1 VPASGQD
8 GAVKGLTLS
17 DILKDL
23 ENMVD
28 EFATAPTLETVDRR
42 TLADKG
48 IAGATA
54 AHVIEEIHTPYNLAF
69 VSFTTGSTAFQ
80 NIVGVTH
87 AELAERARASLKAFA
102 LAGVTNGSHILISY
116 APLVNVFPVAA
127 LTQFGLTW
135 NFPKHSSRDA
145 FILTLC
151 KDKPAVVLSE
161 SSFLRAS
168 LADISALGLQ
178 DQVPRDIIVFT
189 AGTTLDLELLPAA
202 EKFGWQV
209 HDLYGCQEF
218 GWLTLDGIPLR
229 DDIGLIPSPHQEHC
243 SELVVGGLPMGD
255 SFPIST
261 SGHICRAA
269 GEPAGKII
277 TYRRQRTHPEYE
289 VYVSATTLGSAETVG
304 RVARTILRIKGR
316 VVKVRPDLKLG
327 AAATVLELVPA
338 VAARGCCPEVAAVF
352 TGPDMT
358 RMFDI
363 MVQAQLDLQQTAKT
377 DPTWHK
383 TR

>member
-1 VPASGQD
+1 M
-8 GAVKGLTLS
+8 S
-17 DILKDL
+17 DIIKDL

-28 EFATAPTLETVDRR
+28 EFSTAPTLETVDRR

-54 AHVIEEIHTPYNLAF
+54 AHVIEEIHAPYNLAF
-69 VSFTTGSTAFQ
+69 LSFTTGSTAFQ

-87 AELAERARASLKAFA
+87 AELPERAKASLKAFE
-102 LAGVTNGSHILISY
+102 LAKVVTGSHVLISY
-116 APLVNVFPVAA
+116 APLVNVFPADA
-127 LTQFGLTW
+127 LIQFGVTW
-135 NFPKHSSRDA
+135 NFPKCSSRDA
-145 FILTLC
+145 FILSLC
-151 KDKPAVVLSE
+151 KDKPAVVLGE

-168 LADISALGLQ
+168 LTDACSMGLEELI
-178 DQVPRDIIVFT
+178 PRDVIVLT

-202 EKFGWQV
+202 EKFGWRV

-229 DDIGLIPSPHQEHC
+229 DDISLIPSPHQEHY

-255 SFPIST
+255 SFPISP
-261 SGHICRAA
+261 SGHVCRVAD
-269 GEPAGKII
+269 EPAGEII

-289 VYVSATTLGSAETVG
+289 VYVAATTLGSEETVG

-327 AAATVLELVPA
+327 APATVLELVPA
-338 VAARGCCPEVAAVF
+338 ITERGQCPEVAAVF
-352 TGPDMT
+352 SGPEKT
-358 RMFDI
+358 RMFDL

>member
-1 VPASGQD
+1 M
-8 GAVKGLTLS
+8 S

-23 ENMVD
+23 ESMVE

-54 AHVIEEIHTPYNLAF
+54 AHVIEEIHTPYNLAYL
-69 VSFTTGSTAFQ
+69 SFTTGSTAFQ

-87 AELAERARASLKAFA
+87 AELPERVNASLKAFR
-102 LAGVTNGSHILISY
+102 LAGVVPGSHVLISY
-116 APLVNVFPVAA
+116 APLVNVFPATA
-127 LTQFGLTW
+127 LSQFDLTW
-135 NFPKHSSRDA
+135 NFPKRSSRDA

-151 KDKPAVVLSE
+151 KDKPAVVLGE

-168 LADISALGLQ
+168 LADACSLGLE
-178 DQVPRDIIVFT
+178 DQIPRDIVVFT
-189 AGTTLDLELLPAA
+189 AGTTLDLELLSAA
-202 EKFGWQV
+202 ENFGWQV

-229 DDIGLIPSPHQEHC
+229 EDISLIPSPHQEHF
-243 SELVVGGLPMGD
+243 SEFVVGGIPMGD
-255 SFPIST
+255 SFPISP
-261 SGHICRAA
+261 SGHVCRVK
-269 GEPAGKII
+269 GEPAGEII

-289 VYVSATTLGSAETVG
+289 VYVTATTLSSAETVN
-304 RVARTILRIKGR
+304 RVARTLLRIKGR
-316 VVKVRPDLKLG
+316 VVKVRSDINLSAPV
-327 AAATVLELVPA
+327 TMLELVPA
-338 VAARGCCPEVAAVF
+338 IADRGQCPEVVAIF
-352 TGPDMT
+352 TGPEKT

>member
-1 VPASGQD
+1 M
-8 GAVKGLTLS
+8 S
-17 DILKDL
+17 DILKNL

-28 EFATAPTLETVDRR
+28 EFSTAPTLETVERR

-69 VSFTTGSTAFQ
+69 LSFTTGSTAFQ

-87 AELAERARASLKAFA
+87 AELPERVNASLKAFS
-102 LAGVTNGSHILISY
+102 LAQVPQGSHVLISY
-116 APLVNVFPVAA
+116 APLVNVFPAVA
-127 LTQFGLTW
+127 LSQFGLTW
-135 NFPKHSSRDA
+135 NFPKRSSRDA
-145 FILTLC
+145 FLLTLC
-151 KDKPAVVLSE
+151 KDQPGVVLGE
-161 SSFLRAS
+161 SSFIRAS
-168 LADISALGLQ
+168 LNDACSLGLESEI
-178 DQVPRDIIVFT
+178 PRDIIVFT
-189 AGTTLDLELLPAA
+189 AGTTLDLELLAVA
-202 EKFGWQV
+202 ERFGWRV

-229 DDIGLIPSPHQEHC
+229 DDIELIPSPCHEHF

-255 SFPIST
+255 SFPISS
-261 SGHICRAA
+261 SGHVCQNRDM
-269 GEPAGKII
+269 PAGKII

-289 VYVSATTLGSAETVG
+289 VYVAATSLGSAETVI

-316 VVKVRPDLKLG
+316 VVKVRPDLKLN
-327 AAATVLELVPA
+327 ASASVLELVPA
-338 VAARGCCPEVAAVF
+338 TADRDFCPEVAAIF
-352 TGPDMT
+352 TGPVQT